1 MTGVVQCSNRSIPF
15 LAADCKRQTS
25 LAVQTLSQKTRVGVF
40 CAPSSGRLDRR
51 GRRRAAMATGSRA
64 CGYKTASGRSKWLS
78 RDPIGEQVFKL
89 WAGQQNSNRLEQ
101 NDLYRFVANDPLNK
115 LDPDGLDTWV
125 PYPPPGHYVSD
136 PQPQPQYPEGFAM
149 CQRDVAVEGPS
160 DIVAQ
165 CCNSFGGQH
174 TYLQY
179 VSTPQPPAQGPPFV
193 WGWGFSGGTR
203 TAPELHFDPSFCKP
217 CTKNGSALK
226 YGSGMGKSSK
236 DASDTEIRDCIMN
249 RKPTRPYSFPRY
261 VCSDWAKEAASDCG
275 LTCR

>member
-1 MTGVVQCSNRSIPF
+1 MAVLSHCLAQAKRLSLLAVLSVFCLGLTLPAKAICPNATTFGNGFERRLKEEQPTPGEDACTGVWLVM
-15 LAADCKRQTS
+15 D
-25 LAVQTLSQKTRVGVF
+25 GE
-40 CAPSSGRLDRR
+40 GR
-51 GRRRAAMATGSRA
+51 
-64 CGYKTASGRSKWLS
+64 
-78 RDPIGEQVFKL
+78 IGL
-89 WAGQQNSNRLEQ
+89 
-101 NDLYRFVANDPLNK
+101 FVANDPLNK